1 MTARRS
7 FAIVGMG
14 LAVTGAVG
22 ALLVRHAFPAPIVGS
37 FGFGEA
43 AIVGYVISGLTWAS
57 IGALLVIR
65 RPDNAVGWL
74 MVLVGVG
81 HALSQLSVA
90 LTFAFAAEGTA
101 QGDRLAQVAGWVT
114 VLLELVTIFQI
125 AIGFLF
131 PTGRV
136 QSRRWGQFMRA
147 FWAFAGVFAV
157 ISLTQPGPLQLIP
170 AVQNPFGFGPD
181 LRGGQPIAPILIVAT
196 MVIFASLGISMVSRY
211 RSAGRLERQQIKW
224 FVLALGLSVI
234 GLGIT
239 TSEVILPERL
249 GNASGLTVYVYAGAV
264 VPVAIGIAILR
275 YRLFEIDRIISR
287 TIGYVLITAVLVGA
301 YVGLVIVIGGP
312 LGDATGG
319 ETISVAFS
327 TLVVAALFQPVR
339 RRIQA
344 IVDHRFDRARIDAE
358 RTTAAFSERLRDE
371 VDIGTVT
378 NDLRDTVEAT
388 IRPASLGLWIR
399 ETRVGPPR
407 FGSSVVTESASRGS
421 P

>member
-1 MTARRS
+1 MRPAPRT
-7 FAIVGMG
+7 FAIVGLG
-14 LAVTGAVG
+14 LVVIGAVG
-22 ALLVRHAFPAPIVGS
+22 TVLVRYAFPAPIAGS

-43 AIVGYVISGLTWAS
+43 AMVGYVLSGLTWAS

-90 LTFAFAAEGTA
+90 LTFAFVAEGTA
-101 QGDRLAQVAGWVT
+101 RGDRLAQIAGWVT
-114 VLLELVTIFQI
+114 VLLGLVMIFQI

-136 QSRRWGQFMRA
+136 QSRGWGRFMGA
-147 FWAFAGVFAV
+147 FWAVAGVFAV

-181 LRGGQPIAPILIVAT
+181 LRGGQPLAPILVAAT
-196 MVIFASLGISMVSRY
+196 LVIFAGLGISMVSRY
-211 RSAGRLERQQIKW
+211 YSAGRLERQQIKW
-224 FVLALGLSVI
+224 FVLALGVSVI

-239 TSEVILPERL
+239 TSEVLLPDRL
-249 GNASGLTVYVYAGAV
+249 GNASGLTVFVYAGAI

-301 YVGLVIVIGGP
+301 YVGVVIVIGGP
-312 LGDATGG
+312 IGDATGG
-319 ETISVAFS
+319 ETISVALS

-339 RRIQA
+339 RRIQT
-344 IVDHRFDRARIDAE
+344 IVDRRFDRARIDAE
-358 RTTAAFSERLRDE
+358 RTIAAFSERLRDE

-378 NDLRDTVEAT
+378 NDLRATVEAT
-388 IRPASLGLWIR
+388 IRPDRLGVWLR
-399 ETRVGPPR
+399 EAGR
-407 FGSSVVTESASRGS
+407 
-421 P
+421 